1 MSDRAEKLD
10 IVAIDGPSGVG
21 KSTVSRKIAIAL
33 GYAFLDTGAMYR
45 AVGYSLKKNK
55 IPFNIEERVAEAL
68 QEIKL
73 RFLPA
78 QKDEEDVGVIVNDE
92 NITVEIRRPEMAMVA
107 SQVSALPVVREFLTK
122 IQRSLGKEGRIVA
135 EGRDIGTVVFPQAA
149 YKFFLDAQPE
159 VRARRRLAQLQA
171 KGVVVDVEDI
181 LQQILERDNNDR
193 NRTVA
198 PLKMAKDAILID
210 TTGIAPEE
218 VVSMILGV
226 VVKRQGS
233 GLSLEKGSGPRP
245 TTI

>member
-1 MSDRAEKLD
+1 MSDSEGKLD

-45 AVGYSLKKNK
+45 AVGYSLKKSRV
-55 IPFNIEERVAEAL
+55 PFDREEKVAEAL
-68 QEIKL
+68 QKITL

-78 QKDEEDVGVIVNDE
+78 KKDDEDVGVIVNEE
-92 NITVEIRRPEMAMVA
+92 NISVEIRRPEMAMIA

-149 YKFFLDAQPE
+149 HKFFLDAQPE
-159 VRARRRLAQLQA
+159 VRARRRLAQLHA
-171 KGVVVDVEDI
+171 KGVVASVTEV
-181 LQQILERDNNDR
+181 LQQILERDSNDR
-193 NRTVA
+193 NRNVA

-210 TTGIAPEE
+210 TTEIALEE
-218 VVSMILGV
+218 VVSMILGAV
-226 VVKRQGS
+226 AQRQGS
-233 GLSLEKGSGPRP
+233 CLSLK
-245 TTI
+245 